1 MKVRW
6 GVGLVVASCFLLW
19 SYGCTGGQ
27 ESEART
33 LEDQSTAE
41 AETASSP
48 ALDAAGKLQQIS
60 PAIPLYAGASYRPD
74 LSRRD
79 EVILRQQFGQNAEV
93 LTLGTNDSFPQ
104 VWHYYVTYLAQ
115 FRAYQP
121 PNPLPPGNKEWRM
134 LEVHL
139 NEAMQ
144 DPFIPGETLSS
155 NDRQIILQIA
165 ETEAEPETLIRYIV
179 TPEVPSAPVL
189 LQ

>member
-6 GVGLVVASCFLLW
+6 GVGLVVASCFLLG
-19 SYGCTGGQ
+19 SAGCTGGQ
-27 ESEART
+27 ETEAQT
-33 LEDQSTAE
+33 LDEKPAAE
-41 AETASSP
+41 PQGSSLNAAS
-48 ALDAAGKLQQIS
+48 KLQEIS
-60 PAIPLYAGASYRPD
+60 PAIPLYAGATYRSD

-79 EVILRQQFGQNAEV
+79 SVMVRQQFGQNAEV

-115 FRAYQP
+115 FRAYEP
-121 PNPLPPGNKEWRM
+121 PSPLPPGNKEWRM

-144 DPFIPGETLSS
+144 DPFIPGDMLSS
-155 NDRQIILQIA
+155 SHKQVILQIA
-165 ETEAEPETLIRYIV
+165 ETEAEPETVIRYIV
-179 TPEVPSAPVL
+179 TTAPPDAAVL